1 MPFKQV
7 PLDSIKPG
15 AVLWADADALEIP
28 ADDKRVNDGRAI
40 VRVLAVD
47 IGESVPSKFGVPAF
61 ARKPITVTVSRF
73 GDSAFAR
80 TPLVTLKAPALYVQ
94 TDAPGDPL
102 QPLSVQEHP
111 DKPRTQITY
120 PSGIDMCVVS
130 APKPSAGF
138 ERPAQMEAD
147 SKTWQLQ
154 CLECPLSIDGPP
166 MVCAWGARIGDGLAK
181 QGSCPH
187 NDGLVK
193 TETGQF
199 KTRCFYSGVGQ

>member
-1 MPFKQV
+1 MPFKLATPEQV
-7 PLDSIKPG
+7 KPG
-15 AVLWADADALEIP
+15 AVLFADADLLEIP
-28 ADDKRVNDGRAI
+28 ADDKRVNDGRAL
-40 VRVLAVD
+40 VRVLSVD
-47 IGESVPSKFGVPAF
+47 PQSPGI
-61 ARKPITVTVSRF
+61 VTVSRF

-80 TPLVTLKAPALYVQ
+80 TPLVTLKAPVLYIQ
-94 TDAPGDPL
+94 SDAPGDPL

-120 PSGIDMCVVS
+120 PSGIDMGVVS
-130 APKPSAGF
+130 APKPAAGF

-147 SKTWQLQ
+147 SSTWQLQ
-154 CLECPLSIDGPP
+154 CLECPLSRDGPP